1 MKPSALFVL
10 ENSSILLGKSS
21 WKSCK
26 KDALLSSYYGN
37 YILKEPV
44 RQNLTKNLNRHF
56 LQIDKKVKNVKIF
69 DFKNHCKVLSLD

>member
-44 RQNLTKNLNRHF
+44 RQNLTKNLNRHY
-56 LQIDKKVKNVKIF
+56 LENDSKSEKCKNLGFQK
-69 DFKNHCKVLSLD
+69 SL

>member
-44 RQNLTKNLNRHF
+44 RQNLTKNLNRHYLENDSKSEKCENLGF
-56 LQIDKKVKNVKIF
+56 QK
-69 DFKNHCKVLSLD
+69 SL

>member
-44 RQNLTKNLNRHF
+44 RQNLTKNLNRHY
-56 LQIDKKVKNVKIF
+56 LENDSKSENCKNLGFQK
-69 DFKNHCKVLSLD
+69 SL

>member
-44 RQNLTKNLNRHF
+44 RQNLTKNLNRHYLENDPKSENCENLGF
-56 LQIDKKVKNVKIF
+56 QK
-69 DFKNHCKVLSLD
+69 SL